1 MKRAI
6 LIVAACAA
14 MTVPAY
20 AAMTP
25 EQCQAAWT
33 AADLNKDGTLDA
45 TESARYAASLRIAN
59 KPMAEGTTLNQTAFL
74 DNCKAGYFDTVAV
87 EAGAPFEGANS
98 FTEGQAKDR
107 VLAAGFANVSALT
120 KDAKGIWRGT
130 ADSQG
135 KKLNVAV
142 DYKGNVV
149 TSNM

>member
-1 MKRAI
+1 MQ
-6 LIVAACAA
+6 
-14 MTVPAY
+14 P
-20 AAMTP
+20 
-25 EQCQAAWT
+25 
-33 AADLNKDGTLDA
+33 GT
-45 TESARYAASLRIAN
+45 
-59 KPMAEGTTLNQTAFL
+59 
-74 DNCKAGYFDTVAV
+74 
-87 EAGAPFEGANS
+87 
-98 FTEGQAKDR
+98 GQAKDR